1 MALFGWGS
9 GKGRA
14 ADNAPLDTAIGDPF
28 DPPAVL
34 RVLDQIVPKYLDRI
48 DRHELVYPACKRSP
62 SDAHGDIRSIWEHTR
77 LEALRYVVSV
87 PGRDSDL
94 LIAPARQDEMIAAF
108 LRQQPHE
115 NTVIDF
121 SGVATEDIGTAIIAG
136 FNWLNHCAALAGV
149 QREKVARTLTSFRKV
164 VRLAQQWWETEGAA
178 QRCAQMLAERQ
189 KPPLM
194 LYLVWSD
201 YTRLAKEI
209 ACAAVYGP
217 SLERALEKERAR
229 LGQELAGKPAELNAA
244 FAALSETMDGLARA
258 EDPEELARPA

>member
-9 GKGRA
+9 ARDKPA
-14 ADNAPLDTAIGDPF
+14 EDVQLDAAIGDLF
-28 DPPAVL
+28 DPAAIL
-34 RVLDQIVPKYLDRI
+34 RGLDQVVPKYLDSV

-62 SDAHGDIRSIWEHTR
+62 TETHGGVRPVWEHTR

-94 LIAPARQDEMIAAF
+94 LTAPARQAEMIATF

-121 SGVATEDIGTAIIAG
+121 SGVAAEDIGTAIIAG
-136 FNWLNHCAALAGV
+136 FNWLNHCASLTGV
-149 QREKVARTLTSFRKV
+149 PREKVARTLTSFRKI

-178 QRCAQMLAERQ
+178 QRCEAMLAERQ

-194 LYLVWSD
+194 LYLAWTD
-201 YTRLAKEI
+201 YTRLAKEVAI
-209 ACAAVYGP
+209 APVM
-217 SLERALEKERAR
+217 RAPETDR
-229 LGQELAGKPAELNAA
+229 
-244 FAALSETMDGLARA
+244 ETMNRLEAAQEPEDLA
-258 EDPEELARPA
+258 